1 MARISVSRHEKQR
14 EMDTEEHGSTER
26 PFLIAQLIISFQ
38 PNFSPLAPE
47 KLIHFNKSDNERG
60 REREIDRLGFSK
72 QRQKE
77 MPFWGGKASSSSS
90 TQSLG
95 NSYQNQRRGQLLDGS
110 GADSAARRAGGTSV
124 SSIARSFL
132 PHRRRLRL
140 DPPSKLFFP
149 CMYHESSSAAMISQW
164 QPALAAFDFVQFDLI

>member
-1 MARISVSRHEKQR
+1 
-14 EMDTEEHGSTER
+14 
-26 PFLIAQLIISFQ
+26 
-38 PNFSPLAPE
+38 
-47 KLIHFNKSDNERG
+47 
-60 REREIDRLGFSK
+60 
-72 QRQKE
+72 

-110 GADSAARRAGGTSV
+110 GADSATPRAGGTSV

-140 DPPSKLFFP
+140 DPPTKLFFP
-149 CMYHESSSAAMISQW
+149 CMYHESSSAVIISQW
-164 QPALAAFDFVQFDLI
+164 QPAPAAFDFVQLDLI